1 MYSLVKPQGNHIE
14 ITLVRKRTTILRSKF
29 SFDFL
34 IRYHS
39 GRREERAR
47 EREGGELEESAPDQ
61 FSEVSL
67 AVFFPPFSSDPTPSS
82 LGITA
87 ALSREEG
94 RRHGPYAAPV
104 PLCRRLAVH
113 AERKRPA
120 SSAGTAHGACGAREA
135 GGRRGALPR
144 RRRERAV
151 AEPASCAFVGIGHFC
166 SAPSR
171 VLQPPLLSPLSPLG
185 SQCCDT

>member
-1 MYSLVKPQGNHIE
+1 MRVLTSIKPQGNHIE
-14 ITLVRKRTTILRSKF
+14 ITLVRKRNDNPQIQEF
-29 SFDFL
+29 SFDLTDFL

-47 EREGGELEESAPDQ
+47 EREGGELGESAPDQ

-67 AVFFPPFSSDPTPSS
+67 AVFFPVFFRPHTFLFRYTLLS
-82 LGITA
+82 
-87 ALSREEG
+87 LSREEG

-151 AEPASCAFVGIGHFC
+151 AEPASCAFVGIGHF
-166 SAPSR
+166 
-171 VLQPPLLSPLSPLG
+171 SPLSPLPSPG